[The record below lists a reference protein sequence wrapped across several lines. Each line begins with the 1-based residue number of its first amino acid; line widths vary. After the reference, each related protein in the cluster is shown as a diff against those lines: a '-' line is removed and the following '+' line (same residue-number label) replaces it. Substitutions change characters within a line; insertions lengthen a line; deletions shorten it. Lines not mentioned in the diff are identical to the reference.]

1 MMIKIERIILS
12 LALMLLAFS
21 VQITSAF
28 AEKRVALIIGN
39 SAYSHA
45 AKLANPRND
54 ASDISAALKRLNF
67 EVITGLDL
75 NKQDMGKTIRKFS
88 KALDKADVA
97 LFYYAGHGLQ
107 VNGKNYLAPTNANL
121 STIADLDFDTVPL
134 SLILRQMER
143 KRRTN
148 LVFLDACRDNPLMV
162 NLARSM
168 GSTRSANLTR
178 GLARVETGVGTLIS
192 YSTQPGNV
200 ALDGTGRNSPFTTAL
215 LKHIE
220 TPGADISDVM
230 ISVRKDVLTL
240 SGGKQVPWENSSLT
254 GQFYFNPKKVSQT
267 TSVKQQVKR
276 TTQTQRVTVNTVDN
290 NVLDLAFWNSIQ
302 NSKDPRDMEAY
313 LDKFPQGV
321 FAGIARRKI
330 VSLTPAKVTETPKPE
345 KLAKLDT
352 PEKTTPPAVFKTTP
366 PVSPLPLDKASLVIS
381 LQTHLKRVGCY
392 AGEADG
398 DWGNQSRT
406 ALRRFNGA
414 TKRSL
419 AVGQATQKAL
429 NAVRSHKGRICKKAV
444 VVRERIRER
453 QRPRHENR
461 PPPKRQKRCRTVIAK
476 NEALDEAPWSY
487 VCD

>member
-1 MMIKIERIILS
+1 MTKFARIIQS
-12 LALMLLAFS
+12 LILTLLVFS
-21 VQITSAF
+21 VQITYAL

-54 ASDISAALKRLNF
+54 ASDISAVLKRLNF

-75 NKQDMGKTIRKFS
+75 NKEAMNATIRKFS
-88 KALDKADVA
+88 KALDKAEVA
-97 LFYYAGHGLQ
+97 LFFYAGHGLQ

-121 STIADLDFDTVPL
+121 STMADLDFDTVPL
-134 SLILRQMER
+134 GLILRQMER

-148 LVFLDACRDNPLMV
+148 IVFLDACRDNPLMT

-168 GSTRSANLTR
+168 GSTRSVNLTR

-220 TPGADISDVM
+220 TPGADISDIM
-230 ISVRKDVLTL
+230 ISVRKDVLAL
-240 SGGKQVPWENSSLT
+240 SDGKQVPWENSSLT
-254 GQFYFNPKKVSQT
+254 GQFYFNPIKTSQIT
-267 TSVKQQVKR
+267 TTKPQVR
-276 TTQTQRVTVNTVDN
+276 TATQNITVNTVDDK
-290 NVLDLAFWNSIQ
+290 VLDLAFWNAIQ
-302 NSKDPRDMEAY
+302 ASQDPNDMKAY
-313 LDKFPQGV
+313 LEKFPQGV
-321 FAGIARRKI
+321 FAAIAKRKI
-330 VSLTPAKVTETPKPE
+330 EASATPKVKDKPEPE
-345 KLAKLDT
+345 KLTKLDT
-352 PEKTTPPAVFKTTP
+352 AVKPTPIPQVIKQEP
-366 PVSPLPLDKASLVIS
+366 PIAPPLLDKTSLVIS

-392 AGEADG
+392 AGNADG

-406 ALRRFNGA
+406 ALRKFNGA

-419 AVGQATQKAL
+419 PVGQATQKAID
-429 NAVRSHKGRICKKAV
+429 AVKSHKGRICAKAV
-444 VVRERIRER
+444 VVRERTRKQPR
-453 QRPRHENR
+453 RRHENR
-461 PPPKRQKRCRTVIAK
+461 PTPRRQKRCRVEFAK
-476 NEALDEAPWSY
+476 NETHVEAPWNR

>member
-1 MMIKIERIILS
+1 MVRIENIIIS
-12 LALMLLAFS
+12 LAFMFLAFS

-39 SAYSHA
+39 SSYSHA

-54 ASDISAALKRLNF
+54 ATDIAAALKRLNF

-75 NKQDMGKTIRKFS
+75 NKQAMGATIRRFS

-121 STIADLDFDTVPL
+121 STLADLDFDTVPL

-143 KRRTN
+143 KKRTN
-148 LVFLDACRDNPLMV
+148 IVFLDACRDNPLMT

-168 GSTRSANLTR
+168 GSTRSANITR
-178 GLARVETGVGTLIS
+178 GLARVETGIGTLIS

-200 ALDGTGRNSPFTTAL
+200 ALDGKGRNSPYTTAL

-230 ISVRKDVLTL
+230 ISVRKDVLAL
-240 SGGKQVPWENSSLT
+240 SDGKQVPWENSSLT
-254 GQFYFNPKKVSQT
+254 GQFYFKPVAASQQIST
-267 TSVKQQVKR
+267 AKPQARTSTK
-276 TTQTQRVTVNTVDN
+276 RVTVNTVDD
-290 NVLDLAFWNSIQ
+290 NVLDLAFWNSIK
-302 NSKDPRDMEAY
+302 STTDPRDMEAY

-321 FAGIARRKI
+321 FAEIAKRKI
-330 VSLTPAKVTETPKPE
+330 ETLRPAKVKETPKPG

-352 PEKTTPPAVFKTTP
+352 PEKTTPPAVIKTTP
-366 PVSPLPLDKASLVIS
+366 PIAPPLLDKASLVIS

-392 AGEADG
+392 AGQADG

-414 TKRSL
+414 TKRNL

-429 NAVRSHKGRICKKAV
+429 NAVRRHKGRICKKAV

-453 QRPRHENR
+453 RPRHENR
-461 PPPKRQKRCRTVIAK
+461 PPPRRQKRCRVEFAK
-476 NEALDEAPWSY
+476 NELHTEAPWNR

>member
-1 MMIKIERIILS
+1 MMMTIERIILS
-12 LALMLLAFS
+12 LVMTVLALS
-21 VQITSAF
+21 VLITSAL

-200 ALDGTGRNSPFTTAL
+200 ALDGKGRNSPFTTAL

-254 GQFYFNPKKVSQT
+254 GQFYFKPVAASQQIS
-267 TSVKQQVKR
+267 TSKPQAR
-276 TTQTQRVTVNTVDN
+276 TSTKRVTVNTVDN
-290 NVLDLAFWNSIQ
+290 NVLDLAFWNSIK
-302 NSKDPRDMEAY
+302 STTDPRDMEAY

-321 FAGIARRKI
+321 FAEIAKRKI
-330 VSLTPAKVTETPKPE
+330 ETLRPVKAKETPKTE

-352 PEKTTPPAVFKTTP
+352 AIKPAP
-366 PVSPLPLDKASLVIS
+366 PVIKNEPPIAPPLIDKASLVIS

-398 DWGNQSRT
+398 DWGNRSRT

-444 VVRERIRER
+444 IVRKRIRER
-453 QRPRHENR
+453 QRPRHEKR
-461 PPPKRQKRCRTVIAK
+461 PPPKRQKGCRVEFAK
-476 NEALDEAPWSY
+476 NELHNEAPWNR